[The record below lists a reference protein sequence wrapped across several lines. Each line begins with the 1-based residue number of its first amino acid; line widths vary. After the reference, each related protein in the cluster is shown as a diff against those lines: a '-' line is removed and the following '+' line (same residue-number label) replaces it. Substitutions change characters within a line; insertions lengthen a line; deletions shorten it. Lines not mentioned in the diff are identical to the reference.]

1 MKRGGNCANNCRI
14 PCARRGPRGGPPG
27 PALEVMPVLMVCLSA
42 IESPEEK
49 VKFEELYYRY
59 RGYMLKIAARV
70 LRGEQDAEDAV
81 QNAFLSIAKNML
93 LVPPLDSPKLKS
105 FLYAVTEHKA
115 MDILRERQRRSNE
128 EPLED
133 QPLCVFPDEEEGS
146 LAWCISQLPPRYREI
161 ILLKYSCGYSTRE
174 AAEILQISFSAASKL
189 DQRAKNR
196 LRELCEKEGLS

>member
-1 MKRGGNCANNCRI
+1 M
-14 PCARRGPRGGPPG
+14 
-27 PALEVMPVLMVCLSA
+27 LMVCLSA

-115 MDILRERQRRSNE
+115 LDILRERQRRSNE

-133 QPLCVFPDEEEGS
+133 QPLCVFPDEERS
-146 LAWCISQLPPRYREI
+146 LAWCISQLPPRYREM